1 MIPFGL
7 LMVPVL
13 LAEAPAEA
21 PKKPPQMEIKGTLT
35 SIPVPKKL
43 GEWKGSRAVSDPF
56 LGGKAQYRIPLRA
69 NQSILAEVK
78 SERPI
83 LNVLIVEAR
92 GTDTRF
98 DNLPQTTEVMKNQA
112 LYINK
117 QKRAMDVLV
126 LVWTRETVSAE
137 PYTLVLTEIDTDAYL
152 KELETAKK
160 PTP

>member
-1 MIPFGL
+1 M
-7 LMVPVL
+7 
-13 LAEAPAEA
+13 
-21 PKKPPQMEIKGTLT
+21 
-35 SIPVPKKL
+35 
-43 GEWKGSRAVSDPF
+43 SDPF

-117 QKRAMDVLV
+117 QKRAMEVLV
-126 LVWTRETVSAE
+126 HVWTTETVSGE
-137 PYTLVLTEIDTDAYL
+137 PFTLVLTEIDTDAYL